1 MIPIT
6 FRQLEVFVQ
15 AVEAG
20 SFRACAEQLSISQAS
35 VGEHVR
41 ALEAQLNCRL
51 FERQRGSNARLTH
64 MGERVFRK
72 AQDILG
78 EAIDLL
84 STFDRV
90 PRDHRRRRIRIGAH
104 GFIAEVLAGRLA
116 NFINEHANVDIELQR
131 RPFQAVI
138 SGLTQSEI
146 EIGYFLARGPVPE
159 VESFCAWQE
168 EIGFFVGNGHPL
180 AAQASVSPADLSG
193 QPFAYLPQRT
203 SLRGAIDSIMAE
215 LGIDGCPAAITSDD
229 HKLIFETLAGGKAF
243 ACLFADWIEPY
254 AASGTLTRLAFSR
267 PAPPLQI
274 RYCVR
279 EPYRAHRTVSTLLD
293 ALNSPS
299 SGEA

>member
-20 SFRACAEQLSISQAS
+20 SFRACAERLSISQVS
-35 VGEHVR
+35 VGEHIR
-41 ALEAQLNCRL
+41 ALELQLNCTL

-64 MGERVFRK
+64 VGEQVFRK
-72 AQDILG
+72 AQGILG
-78 EAIDLL
+78 GAIDLL
-84 STFDRV
+84 ATFDRV

-104 GFIAEVLAGRLA
+104 GFVAEVLAKRLA
-116 NFINEHANVDIELQR
+116 DFINAHPNVDIEVQR

-138 SGLTQSEI
+138 SGLAQSEI

-159 VESFCAWQE
+159 LESFCAWE
-168 EIGFFVGNGHPL
+168 EEMGLFAGIGHPL
-180 AAQASVSPADLSG
+180 AAQASVEAADLCT

-203 SLRGAIDSIMAE
+203 NLRSAIDSIMAE
-215 LGIDGCPAAITSDD
+215 LGIDGCPVAITSDD
-229 HKLIFETLAGGKAF
+229 HKLIFETLSAGKAF
-243 ACLFADWIEPY
+243 ACLFADWVEPY

-267 PAPPLQI
+267 PVPPLHI

-279 EPYRAHRTVSTLLD
+279 EPYRADRTVGALLN
-293 ALNSPS
+293 ALNNRN
-299 SGEA
+299 

>member
-20 SFRACAEQLSISQAS
+20 SFRACAERLSISQVS

-41 ALEAQLNCRL
+41 ALEVQLNCTL

-64 MGERVFRK
+64 MGEQVFRK
-72 AQDILG
+72 AQGILG
-78 EAIDLL
+78 GAIDLL
-84 STFDRV
+84 ATFDRV

-104 GFIAEVLAGRLA
+104 GFIAESLAKRLAG
-116 NFINEHANVDIELQR
+116 FINEHPDVDIELQR

-138 SGLTQSEI
+138 SGLAQSEI

-159 VESFCAWQE
+159 LESFCAWQE
-168 EIGFFVGNGHPL
+168 EMGLFVSSVHPL
-180 AAQASVSPADLSG
+180 AAKANVEAADLCT

-203 SLRGAIDSIMAE
+203 NLRGAIDSIMAE

-229 HKLIFETLAGGKAF
+229 PNLIFETLATGKAF
-243 ACLFADWIEPY
+243 ACLFADFIEPF
-254 AASGTLTRLAFSR
+254 AASGTVARLAFSR
-267 PAPPLQI
+267 PVPPLQI

-279 EPYRAHRTVSTLLD
+279 EPYRTDRTVSALLN
-293 ALNSPS
+293 ALNHRD
-299 SGEA
+299 